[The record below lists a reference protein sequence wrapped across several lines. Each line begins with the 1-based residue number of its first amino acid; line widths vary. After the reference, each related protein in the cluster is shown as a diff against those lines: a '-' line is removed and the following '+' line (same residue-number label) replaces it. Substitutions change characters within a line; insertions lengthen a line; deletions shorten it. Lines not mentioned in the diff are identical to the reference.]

1 MVFNETN
8 NEVITLNHMPQT
20 MIYFLLDK
28 AEVVYVGQT
37 TNGVGRPFQHAK
49 DKKFDSVKIIPCPK
63 EKLDEMES
71 VYITKYNPKY
81 NRILNRAAYTR
92 LITARNEL
100 RERGCDNYTIPKL
113 KRDAKELNIEFVSFN
128 GNQYIK
134 TCDIERLFAKVKGTG
149 E

>member
-1 MVFNETN
+1 MIFNETN
-8 NEVITLNHMPQT
+8 TEVITLTHMPQA
-20 MIYFLLDK
+20 MIYFLLDN

-37 TNGVGRPFQHAK
+37 TNGVGRPFQHAN
-49 DKKFDSVKIIPCPK
+49 DKTFDSVKIIPCPK

-71 VYITKYNPKY
+71 VYITKYTPKY
-81 NRILNRAAYTR
+81 NRILNRAAYAR

-100 RERGCDNYTIPKL
+100 RERGCNNYTLPKL
-113 KRDAKELNIEFVSFN
+113 KRDAKELGIEFVSFN

-134 TCDIERLFAKVKGTG
+134 NCDIERLFAKVKGTG